1 MLRVADARR
10 SSIGWPGTVPLVSD
24 LSLRRIRGNEL
35 TAAQLY
41 AILRQ
46 RSEVFVIEQDCN
58 YLDPDGRDLEGS
70 TTHLWFE
77 GADGVITSY
86 LRVLVEPGGGHRI
99 GRVLTPSQH
108 RGNGL
113 ASRLMDEA
121 LEVSDRP
128 VVLNAQSY
136 LVGFYAGHGFVVDG
150 PEFLED
156 EIPHTPMRLA

>member
-1 MLRVADARR
+1 MLRRFHGD
-10 SSIGWPGTVPLVSD
+10 
-24 LSLRRIRGNEL
+24 EL

-41 AILRQ
+41 AILRK

-58 YLDPDGRDLEGS
+58 YLDPDGRDLEPS

-77 GADGVITSY
+77 AADGAISSY
-86 LRVLVEPGGGHRI
+86 LRVLAEPGGGHRI
-99 GRVLTPSQH
+99 GRVLTPGEQ

-113 ASRLMDEA
+113 ASRLLEEA
-121 LEVSDRP
+121 LEESDRP

-136 LVGFYAGHGFVVDG
+136 LVDFYARHGFIVDG

-156 EIPHTPMRLA
+156 EIPHTPMRLE